1 MNPAIGLAWNPAVGI
16 PMLFVGIVV
25 LVLIWLFGQ
34 PRKEQGRR
42 KPAPEQPER
51 PRERREPVFGG
62 EGAADDGPSFSARD
76 DRFDSR
82 DVAADEDFPV
92 HAGPREPASDSR
104 EDDDANDPLFRPSA
118 KKTEL
123 DVDLRAEL
131 ERLGASLSGQRT
143 ASAAPVEPVEPPA
156 RPTQRTEPTLD
167 LDLPFDLDD
176 APRRTPE
183 AAAPVPPAPAPAPV
197 PAPAPPPAPPR
208 APPRSDLGRRPT
220 SAPVE
225 RIVSLYVVSREG
237 QRFNGSDLVVAAEKA
252 GLEFGDMGIYH
263 RLVDG
268 HPEKGP
274 IFSVANLVK
283 PGNFDMARIATL
295 QTPGLSFFMALPG
308 PVNALDAWDAM
319 LPTAQR
325 LAELLDGLVLD
336 EERNALGR
344 QRIAHIRDELRG
356 WDRGHEGEEIK
367 FGQ

>member
-1 MNPAIGLAWNPAVGI
+1 
-16 PMLFVGIVV
+16 MLFVGVVV

-42 KPAPEQPER
+42 KPVPEQPEPR
-51 PRERREPVFGG
+51 RERREPVFGG
-62 EGAADDGPSFSARD
+62 EEPVSDDSLSFSARD
-76 DRFDSR
+76 NERFENDGFNDRFDARDERADSR
-82 DVAADEDFPV
+82 DE
-92 HAGPREPASDSR
+92 
-104 EDDDANDPLFRPSA
+104 DANDPLFRPSP
-118 KKTEL
+118 KQGEL

-131 ERLGASLSGQRT
+131 ERLGASMSGDRKQ
-143 ASAAPVEPVEPPA
+143 AAPAIEPDELAP
-156 RPTQRTEPTLD
+156 RPGQRTEPRID
-167 LDLPFDLDD
+167 LDLPFELDEP
-176 APRRTPE
+176 APPRPA
-183 AAAPVPPAPAPAPV
+183 AAAP
-197 PAPAPPPAPPR
+197 PPPAPVTPAAPPAPVAPPK
-208 APPRSDLGRRPT
+208 APPRSDLGRRPGN
-220 SAPVE
+220 APVE

-237 QRFNGSDLVVAAEKA
+237 QRFQGSDLVVAAEKA

-283 PGNFDMARIATL
+283 PGNFDMTRVATM

-308 PVNALDAWDAM
+308 PVAALDAWDAM